1 MDKDEE
7 LKYSS
12 HKYLSAYNVVGTI
25 LVQESSQNLLPVRQ
39 LESCTQGSILSLFQ
53 LFICGNFQMSP
64 LFVYAFF
71 RIEPLV

>member
-25 LVQESSQNLLPVRQ
+25 LVQESSQNFLPVRQ
-39 LESCTQGSILSLFQ
+39 LEPCTQGSILSLF
-53 LFICGNFQMSP
+53 LS
-64 LFVYAFF
+64 L
-71 RIEPLV
+71 